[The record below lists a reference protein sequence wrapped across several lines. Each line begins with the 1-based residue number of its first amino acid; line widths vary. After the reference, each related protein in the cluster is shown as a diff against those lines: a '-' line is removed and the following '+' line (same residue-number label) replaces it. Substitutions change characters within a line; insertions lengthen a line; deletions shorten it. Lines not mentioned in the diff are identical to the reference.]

1 MARRLRAVLAC
12 ALVLVVAG
20 TLRFVASA
28 QAPNK
33 ELAPFKG
40 TVGVQASENAPF
52 TRVFGRTVVPDD
64 AYAVTQAAS
73 LGTLTLPDSSQVAI
87 GERTAVRVGAFN
99 NAAAGPGSTLTLN
112 HGALR
117 FAIVHPA
124 GTRSNYTFQT
134 QTSQIAVRGT
144 IGYLI
149 VGDEGTQLIC
159 IDCAPGDVAITIGGR
174 VVTLTSGYTITITG
188 PPGLA
193 TFTITPN
200 DNSYNPSVAQFL
212 LLLVHPDRLLRG
224 RRTANGRRLVDPGRR
239 RRRDHRGDHREQQ
252 RAHTDTDPVGDTDA
266 QRIADADADADA
278 GTLRQLDGLDEYA
291 DVHDRR
297 RPGANV
303 HRAADRAGRPD
314 HHRLAELRRE
324 RRRCDGLAAV
334 GADHADLR
342 RFDDQRDRASR
353 ADVIA
358 AAGSRLH
365 DPHHRRQRSD
375 GDGQRRHHLNV
386 DRRPWA
392 ATHEPARAADVRTA
406 DTASTAV
413 RTSASLGGF
422 GRAEATLAESRP
434 RNRCVEDFDGV
445 RGAQL
450 RAALAQQRLNLQRAA
465 GVRARQQVGRD
476 ALHVVDLPFA
486 DLVR

>member
-1 MARRLRAVLAC
+1 MARRLRAALAC

-159 IDCAPGDVAITIGGR
+159 IDCAPGDVEITIGGR
-174 VVTLTSGYTITITG
+174 IVTLTSGYTITITG

-212 LLLVHPDRLLRG
+212 LLLVHPDLAATGGGSDPTGYYVAGAPQTGGAWWIPVAVGGAITGAIIANNNVPTPTPTPLATPTPNGSPTPTPTPTQVPYGNLMVSTNTLTFTTVGGPAQTFTVQQTGPGGQITIGSPNCDENGAAAMDSPPSVPITPTSGASTISVTAQAAPTSSPPPAVACTILITGGNGQTATVNVDITSTSIGVHGLRPTSPPAPPTSG
-224 RRTANGRRLVDPGRR
+224 PPTP
-239 RRRDHRGDHREQQ
+239 
-252 RAHTDTDPVGDTDA
+252 P
-266 QRIADADADADA
+266 
-278 GTLRQLDGLDEYA
+278 
-291 DVHDRR
+291 
-297 RPGANV
+297 PPPS
-303 HRAADRAGRPD
+303 GRP
-314 HHRLAELRRE
+314 
-324 RRRCDGLAAV
+324 
-334 GADHADLR
+334 
-342 RFDDQRDRASR
+342 
-353 ADVIA
+353 
-358 AAGSRLH
+358 
-365 DPHHRRQRSD
+365 PH
-375 GDGQRRHHLNV
+375 
-386 DRRPWA
+386 
-392 ATHEPARAADVRTA
+392 
-406 DTASTAV
+406 
-413 RTSASLGGF
+413 
-422 GRAEATLAESRP
+422 
-434 RNRCVEDFDGV
+434 
-445 RGAQL
+445 
-450 RAALAQQRLNLQRAA
+450 
-465 GVRARQQVGRD
+465 
-476 ALHVVDLPFA
+476 
-486 DLVR
+486 